1 MVVVEIEETEAAA
14 DAIAGSFLSL
24 TSQKSGNGSGCHF
37 FQDVSRA
44 THYLSFSLM
53 L

>member
-14 DAIAGSFLSL
+14 DAIAGNLLSL
-24 TSQKSGNGSGCHF
+24 TSQKVATGRVAI

-44 THYLSFSLM
+44 TRYLSFSLM